1 MRRILA
7 AAATAT
13 LLASSPALAQVAEE
27 DTAAVQDMGIMQGQV
42 MEMRETVNTEFA
54 RIGIDADAGDLTLT
68 QLSEVLLV
76 LNDDSLE
83 GQDQMDQI
91 ELIMEQ

>member
-13 LLASSPALAQVAEE
+13 LLGSGAVLAQAAAE
-27 DTAAVQDMGIMQGQV
+27 DTAAVHGMGTMEGQI
-42 MEMRETVNTEFA
+42 MEMQESVNAEFA
-54 RIGIDADAGDLTLT
+54 RIGITADAGDLTLT

-83 GQDQMDQI
+83 GQDQADQI
-91 ELIMEQ
+91 NLIIEE